1 LDKLQKI
8 ALKVGVSPNTVL
20 RVLRG
25 ENKEVWPSAIR
36 RATEIRRV
44 AQELAYIPN
53 GSARAMRRG
62 RFNCVA
68 LLLSANRGRSHLPD
82 DLFNQIHD
90 ALHEQG
96 MRLIVSKLPD
106 EQLTNKDVVPAILRE
121 LSCDGLL
128 INYTDHIPGE
138 MTQLIGQYQIP
149 SIWVNCRQDSDCVY
163 YDDFGG
169 AMAATQ
175 HLLALGHRRI
185 VHLDFATWDEPR
197 MTHYSRMHRYE
208 GYVQAMRLAG
218 VAPVPR
224 DKFAGVPPTQRLEAT
239 RAMLTS
245 PDRPTAVIAY
255 DSGERVL
262 YAAALA
268 GLRVP
273 EDLSVMTYAPHSRRG
288 DRVTQGETFFG
299 RVLTSM
305 LVPSEY
311 AGQKAVSLLL
321 ERIAEPKRQLPP
333 CVVPL
338 TLDPGETCGP
348 APA

>member
-8 ALKVGVSPNTVL
+8 ASTVGVSPNTVL

-36 RATEIRRV
+36 RATEIRKV

-106 EQLTNKDVVPAILRE
+106 EQLTNKEVVPAILKE

-138 MTQLIGQYQIP
+138 MVQLIGQYQIP
-149 SIWVNCRQDSDCVY
+149 SIWVNCRHEADCVY
-163 YDDFGG
+163 YDEFGG
-169 AMAATQ
+169 AMTATQ
-175 HLLALGHRRI
+175 HLIGLGHRRI
-185 VHLDFATWDEPR
+185 VHLDFAIWDDPR
-197 MTHYSRMHRYE
+197 MTHYSRIHRYE
-208 GYVQAMRLAG
+208 GYAQAMRLAG
-218 VAPVPR
+218 LAPVSR
-224 DKFAGVPPTQRLEAT
+224 EKFVGIPTAQRLEAT
-239 RAMLTS
+239 RALLCS

-255 DSGERVL
+255 DAGERVL

-273 EDLSVMTYAPHSRRG
+273 EDLSVMTYAPHSRRTENLV
-288 DRVTQGETFFG
+288 RGETFFG
-299 RVLTSM
+299 RALTSM

-311 AGQKAVSLLL
+311 AGQQAVKLLMK
-321 ERIAEPKRQLPP
+321 RIAEPKRQLPP

-338 TLDPGETCGP
+338 ALDPGETCGP